1 MQMIG
6 KISERISVVPTFR
19 SSCTISARTFHEL
32 QKVMGTRKPKILV
45 PLFHLKFPDGICR
58 LRCRNFKW
66 AALGLGKASVAVSVL
81 LLGPALSGCI
91 LGSERPDLNLDV
103 PATYREGGRNAPD
116 AHLPAVDWWRGFKSS
131 ELTTL
136 MEAAQIYNFD
146 IAVAIAQIVQADAQV
161 GVAGA
166 PLLPSLTG
174 TTNAQ
179 QSRPSSS
186 LGAGN
191 MFAGSGGNMFSQY
204 SLGLT
209 ASYMIDFWGKN
220 RATLHAAEESATASR
235 YNREV
240 VTLTTFVTVANT
252 YFQVLAA
259 QDQLRV
265 ARRNLAAAER
275 ILTLIRQQFAGG
287 TSSQLDVSQQEAQVS
302 NERAAIPPLEVTLRQ
317 NTAALAVLVGRA
329 PANFT
334 VKGGSLTQ
342 IAIPRVTPGM
352 PSELLNQRPDIR
364 QVEAQL
370 ASSNF
375 SVEAARAAFFPQIQ
389 LTTQTGVQSAALA
402 ALFAGP
408 GAWFF
413 TLSAG
418 LTQPLFDGFL
428 LESQLKQAKG
438 VQLQNLQAYRKA
450 VLSAFADVE
459 KALVALSQLTL
470 QERLQ
475 AEAVANS
482 RKAFEVSETQLRAGT
497 VNLITVLQTQ
507 QTLLTA
513 ENTLAQVRLN
523 KVLAASS
530 LFQALGGGWTPTGE
544 LLSLQQAGE
553 AQRTN

>member
-1 MQMIG
+1 MTGQ
-6 KISERISVVPTFR
+6 VPEGR
-19 SSCTISARTFHEL
+19 P
-32 QKVMGTRKPKILV
+32 PKS
-45 PLFHLKFPDGICR
+45 
-58 LRCRNFKW
+58 
-66 AALGLGKASVAVSVL
+66 GKACLAVL
-81 LLGPALSGCI
+81 LLGPALTGCI
-91 LGSERPDLNLDV
+91 LGTERPDLNLDV
-103 PATYREGGRNAPD
+103 PAAYREGGRTSPD
-116 AHLPAVDWWRGFKSS
+116 ARLPAVDWWRGFKSS

-136 MEAAQIYNFD
+136 MEGAQLYNLD

-161 GVAGA
+161 GIAGA
-166 PLLPSLTG
+166 PLLPSATG
-174 TTNAQ
+174 TANAQ
-179 QSRPSSS
+179 HSRS
-186 LGAGN
+186 A
-191 MFAGSGGNMFSQY
+191 AGSLATGGGIGGRTFDQY

-209 ASYMIDFWGKN
+209 ASYMLDFWGKN
-220 RATLHAAEESATASR
+220 RAALHAAEESATASR

-240 VTLTTFVTVANT
+240 VTLTAIVTVANT

-259 QDQLRV
+259 QDELRI

-275 ILTLIRQQFAGG
+275 ILTLIRQQFTGG
-287 TSSQLDVSQQEAQVS
+287 TASQLDVSQQEAQVA

-317 NTAALAVLVGRA
+317 NMAALAVLVGRA
-329 PANFT
+329 PAHFA
-334 VKGGSLTQ
+334 VRGGSLTQ

-364 QVEAQL
+364 QAEAQL

-375 SVEAARAAFFPQIQ
+375 SVESARAAFFPQIQ
-389 LTTQTGVQSAALA
+389 LTAQTGVQSAALA
-402 ALFAGP
+402 SLFGP
-408 GAWFF
+408 GAWFY

-438 VQLQNLQAYRKA
+438 VQLQNLQAYRKV
-450 VLSAFADVE
+450 VLSAFSDVE
-459 KALVALSQLTL
+459 KALVALSQFTL

-482 RKAFEVSETQLRAGT
+482 RKAFDVSETQLRAGT

-507 QTLLTA
+507 QTLLIA

-544 LLSLQQAGE
+544 LLSLQLPDGA
-553 AQRTN
+553 AKRAD